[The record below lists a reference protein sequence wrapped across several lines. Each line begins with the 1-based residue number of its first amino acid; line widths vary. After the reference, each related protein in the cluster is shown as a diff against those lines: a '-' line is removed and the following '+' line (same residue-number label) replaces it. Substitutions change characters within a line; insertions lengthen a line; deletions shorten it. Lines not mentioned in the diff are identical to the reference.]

1 MGQNGPMNARSPM
14 VIGGIVVA
22 LLVALGTVLLLRTG
36 SGEPPAAA
44 PSQAPTATP
53 SPTEGTPTAAPAPED
68 VAAQQTTTVLK
79 VRVADCD
86 GCQVT
91 AVPDTATGGQSQYSA
106 SVDSGM
112 AQLELPTP
120 NTLGLSFFVQGEKDG
135 NDTPQRTL
143 VLLQPDQIPPGDPVP
158 TATIEKA
165 TSAGY
170 CWAGTLL
177 DVATVQFTAE
187 TKGATVTRVWA
198 DPALPTR
205 AAQVKVGTSAEKNF
219 TPSCAEGN

>member
-1 MGQNGPMNARSPM
+1 MNARSPIL
-14 VIGGIVVA
+14 VGGIIVA
-22 LLVALGTVLLLRTG
+22 LLVGLGVVLLSRTG

-53 SPTEGTPTAAPAPED
+53 SPTAGTPTAAPAPED
-68 VAAQQTTTVLK
+68 VLAQQSTTVLK

-91 AVPDTATGGQSQYSA
+91 AVPASVTGGQDSWSA
-106 SVDSGM
+106 SVDSGQ

-120 NTLGLSFFVQGEKDG
+120 NTLGLAFFVQGEKDG

-143 VLLQPDQIPPGDPVP
+143 VLLQPDQVPPGDQVSAD
-158 TATIEKA
+158 TVAKA
-165 TSAGY
+165 SSAGY
-170 CWAGTLL
+170 CWAGTTL
-177 DVATVQFTAE
+177 DVATIQLMAQ
-187 TKGATVTRVWA
+187 TKGATVTNVWA

-205 AAQVKVGTSAEKNF
+205 PAQVQLGGKPDKPFS
-219 TPSCAEGN
+219 PDCAETS